1 MSIPVPIIGERILAD
16 WPISV
21 ATLLNRLILL
31 DKDADQSSNDGTNW
45 ADVTGLTFP
54 VTNGK
59 RYNGSLE
66 LSFVVSATNQGLQL
80 RLSCPTGNVLVH
92 VQTYGNASPNAYT
105 ESRLAA
111 SGDATSISATD
122 GTTGRRCAVS
132 IVYDC
137 TADGT
142 FALQMRR
149 GGTSGSTGA
158 TIRKGSGG
166 LVLVSG

>member
-1 MSIPVPIIGERILAD
+1 MSIDSPVAGEPGTYQWAA
-16 WPISV
+16 SV
-21 ATLLNRLILL
+21 AAVLNRLILL